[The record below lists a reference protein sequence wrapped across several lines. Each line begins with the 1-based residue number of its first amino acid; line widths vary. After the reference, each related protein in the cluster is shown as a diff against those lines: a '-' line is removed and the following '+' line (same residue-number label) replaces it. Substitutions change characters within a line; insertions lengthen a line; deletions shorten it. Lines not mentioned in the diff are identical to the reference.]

1 MSELIH
7 KEGSTVLT
15 KRYNLYLVQDTGK
28 PYYLA
33 KEGGK
38 GWQILN
44 RMATLICE
52 AETEELM
59 LNIMKE
65 LTKRHELYVQVQ
77 IKEYGNED
85 RLCSMCGVAP
95 LECLCFKKEEKC

>member
-1 MSELIH
+1 MAEIIY

-15 KRYNLYLVQDTGK
+15 KRASLYLVQDTGK
-28 PYYLA
+28 TYYLA

-59 LNIMKE
+59 LNFMKE
-65 LTKRHELYVQVQ
+65 LTKRHETYVQVQ
-77 IKEYGNED
+77 IKEYGDED
-85 RLCSMCGVAP
+85 RLCSNCGVAP
-95 LECLCFKKEEKC
+95 LECLCMRKEVQ